1 MKKHWTEKL
10 EKIGACQEGVEWAFK
25 QKSLAEAWKNC
36 ERGNWMLWLAGK
48 VSGPSG
54 DQRRR
59 KLVLAACECAQLSL
73 AYVKPG
79 EKRPAEALKIATAW
93 AMGEIVTLDELRVAA
108 DTAYA
113 AYAAAATYAAYAA
126 DAADA
131 ADAATYAANAANA
144 AANAANAADVATYA
158 ANAARNKTSKQCA
171 DIVRKYYPK
180 APKL

>member
-1 MKKHWTEKL
+1 
-10 EKIGACQEGVEWAFK
+10 
-25 QKSLAEAWKNC
+25 
-36 ERGNWMLWLAGK
+36 MLWLAGK

-108 DTAYA
+108 NAAYA
-113 AYAAAATYAAYAA
+113 AYAANAAADAAYA

-131 ADAATYAANAANA
+131 AYADAADAASASRQKAVE
-144 AANAANAADVATYA
+144 DF
-158 ANAARNKTSKQCA
+158 NKMVEDAFSAQG
-171 DIVRKYYPK
+171 D
-180 APKL
+180 

>member
-10 EKIGACQEGVEWAFK
+10 EKIGACQEAVEWAFE

-36 ERGNWMLWLAGK
+36 EKGNWMLWLAGK
-48 VSGPSG
+48 FSGPSG
-54 DQRRR
+54 GQRRR

-108 DTAYA
+108 DAA
-113 AYAAAATYAAYAA
+113 AYADDAACATYAAA
-126 DAADA
+126 D
-131 ADAATYAANAANA
+131 
-144 AANAANAADVATYA
+144 
-158 ANAARNKTSKQCA
+158 ARNKTSKQCA

>member
-1 MKKHWTEKL
+1 M
-10 EKIGACQEGVEWAFK
+10 EWAFE

-36 ERGNWMLWLAGK
+36 EKGNWMLWLAGK
-48 VSGPSG
+48 FSGPSG

-108 DTAYA
+108 YA
-113 AYAAAATYAAYAA
+113 AYAATSAADAANAATYAAA
-126 DAADA
+126 
-131 ADAATYAANAANA
+131 YAANAAC
-144 AANAANAADVATYA
+144 
-158 ANAARNKTSKQCA
+158 NKTSKQCA

>member
-10 EKIGACQEGVEWAFK
+10 EKIGACQEAVEWAFK

-36 ERGNWMLWLAGK
+36 EKGNWMLWLAGK
-48 VSGPSG
+48 FSGPSG

-108 DTAYA
+108 DA
-113 AYAAAATYAAYAA
+113 AADADAADADDACAAAAAANSTYAAYAD
-126 DAADA
+126 DAAC
-131 ADAATYAANAANA
+131 ATYA
-144 AANAANAADVATYA
+144 
-158 ANAARNKTSKQCA
+158 AARNKTSKQCA
-171 DIVRKYYPK
+171 DIVRKHYPK
-180 APKL
+180 APEL